1 MELSALLSAI
11 AEGGTNGASLA
22 TQLGVSRTMIWK
34 GMQSLRSE
42 GLIIE
47 GEAGSGYRLVDS
59 AGFGKHTLE
68 WRLGRAVQFFESC
81 SSTNVEA
88 RALAEA
94 ATDPGGLIV
103 VADQQ
108 EAGRGRLGRT
118 WESRAGEN
126 LMFSVTMV
134 PSVLPQL
141 APVCVLAWA
150 AAMAEVLDCMVKWP
164 NDLITDDGLKL
175 GGILAELSSEAERVR
190 FVVLGVGIN
199 VNQRDFPGLPQAT
212 SVAVQRGESIDRA
225 RLLARLVGAIESVS
239 TAGTPSLD
247 TWRARSHTLG
257 KRVRIGEIEGLAEDV
272 RDDGALIVDG
282 VAVLAG
288 DVELIAT

>member
-47 GEAGSGYRLVDS
+47 GEAGTGYRLVDS

-134 PSVLPQL
+134 PSVLRQL

-175 GGILAELSSEAERVR
+175 GGILAELSAEAERVR

-212 SVAVQRGESIDRA
+212 SLAVQRGEPIDRA

>member
-108 EAGRGRLGRT
+108 EAGRGRR
-118 WESRAGEN
+118 
-126 LMFSVTMV
+126 
-134 PSVLPQL
+134 
-141 APVCVLAWA
+141 
-150 AAMAEVLDCMVKWP
+150 
-164 NDLITDDGLKL
+164 
-175 GGILAELSSEAERVR
+175 
-190 FVVLGVGIN
+190 
-199 VNQRDFPGLPQAT
+199 
-212 SVAVQRGESIDRA
+212 
-225 RLLARLVGAIESVS
+225 
-239 TAGTPSLD
+239 
-247 TWRARSHTLG
+247 
-257 KRVRIGEIEGLAEDV
+257 KRQ
-272 RDDGALIVDG
+272 
-282 VAVLAG
+282 
-288 DVELIAT
+288 